1 MTTAPEPDDRSVELD
16 LLARITKRERAAF
29 EQLYTRYSNIL
40 YATAMKFLKEDA
52 DAQDVVQ
59 DVFIQIWDKAK
70 LYDPAKGKPLTWA
83 LTMTRNRSID
93 RIRAIQ
99 RRTRLRDDFE
109 KETVADESAGIREAL
124 SGVDA
129 SERTQIL
136 RDAVARLSPEQRKV
150 IDLAFFGGLT
160 QSEIADRLGITLERV
175 EAVLATCHGFEP
187 TGVMARSVPECLKLQ
202 LIERNRFDPAMAVC
216 STIWSCW
223 PNGTCRG

>member
-1 MTTAPEPDDRSVELD
+1 MTTAPEPDDRTVELD

-109 KETVADESAGIREAL
+109 KETVADESTGIREAL

-136 RDAVARLSPEQRKV
+136 RDAVGRLSPEQRKV

-160 QSEIADRLGITLERV
+160 QSEIADRLG
-175 EAVLATCHGFEP
+175 EP
-187 TGVMARSVPECLKLQ
+187 LGTVKARARRGLMKLKEL
-202 LIERNRFDPAMAVC
+202 LGEKP
-216 STIWSCW
+216 
-223 PNGTCRG
+223 

>member
-1 MTTAPEPDDRSVELD
+1 MSQAPEHDDRAVELE
-16 LLARITKRERAAF
+16 LLARVAKRERAAF
-29 EQLYTRYSNIL
+29 EQLYDRYANIL

-83 LTMTRNRSID
+83 LTLTRNRSID

-109 KETVADESAGIREAL
+109 KETVADESAGVREAL

-129 SERTQIL
+129 SEKSQIL
-136 RDAVARLSPEQRKV
+136 RDAVGRLSPEQRKV
-150 IDLAFFGGLT
+150 IELAFFGGLT
-160 QSEIADRLGITLERV
+160 QSEVADRLG
-175 EAVLATCHGFEP
+175 EP
-187 TGVMARSVPECLKLQ
+187 LGTVKARARRGLMKLKEIL
-202 LIERNRFDPAMAVC
+202 
-216 STIWSCW
+216 
-223 PNGTCRG
+223 GTQP

>member
-1 MTTAPEPDDRSVELD
+1 MTTAPESDDRTVELD

-59 DVFIQIWDKAK
+59 DVFIQIWDKAR

-83 LTMTRNRSID
+83 LTLTRNRSID

-99 RRTRLRDDFE
+99 RRSRLRDDFE

-129 SERTQIL
+129 SEKSQIL
-136 RDAVARLSPEQRKV
+136 RDAVGKLSSEQRKV

-160 QSEIADRLGITLERV
+160 QSEIAERLG
-175 EAVLATCHGFEP
+175 EP
-187 TGVMARSVPECLKLQ
+187 LGTIKARARRGLMKLKEILG
-202 LIERNRFDPAMAVC
+202 EKP
-216 STIWSCW
+216 
-223 PNGTCRG
+223 

>member
-1 MTTAPEPDDRSVELD
+1 MTTAPEPDDRAVELD

-160 QSEIADRLGITLERV
+160 QSEIADRLG
-175 EAVLATCHGFEP
+175 EP
-187 TGVMARSVPECLKLQ
+187 LGTVKARARRGLMKLKEHLG
-202 LIERNRFDPAMAVC
+202 EEP
-216 STIWSCW
+216 
-223 PNGTCRG
+223 

>member
-1 MTTAPEPDDRSVELD
+1 MTTAPESDDRTVELD
-16 LLARITKRERAAF
+16 LLARITKRDRAAF

-129 SERTQIL
+129 SEKTQIL

-160 QSEIADRLGITLERV
+160 QSEIADRLG
-175 EAVLATCHGFEP
+175 EP
-187 TGVMARSVPECLKLQ
+187 LGTVKARARRGLMKLKEHLG
-202 LIERNRFDPAMAVC
+202 EKP
-216 STIWSCW
+216 
-223 PNGTCRG
+223 

>member
-1 MTTAPEPDDRSVELD
+1 MSQAPEHDDRAVELD
-16 LLARITKRERAAF
+16 LLARVAQRERAAF
-29 EQLYTRYSNIL
+29 EALYDRYANIL

-83 LTMTRNRSID
+83 LTLTRNRSID

-109 KETVADESAGIREAL
+109 KETVADESAGVREAL

-129 SERTQIL
+129 SEKGQIL
-136 RDAVARLSPEQRKV
+136 RDAVGRLSAEQRQV
-150 IDLAFFGGLT
+150 IELAFFGGLT
-160 QSEIADRLGITLERV
+160 QSEVAERLG
-175 EAVLATCHGFEP
+175 EP
-187 TGVMARSVPECLKLQ
+187 LGTIKARARRGLMKLKEIL
-202 LIERNRFDPAMAVC
+202 
-216 STIWSCW
+216 
-223 PNGTCRG
+223 GTQP

>member
-1 MTTAPEPDDRSVELD
+1 MTTAPEPDDRAVELD

-160 QSEIADRLGITLERV
+160 QSEIADRLG
-175 EAVLATCHGFEP
+175 EP
-187 TGVMARSVPECLKLQ
+187 LGTVKARARRGLMKLKEHLG
-202 LIERNRFDPAMAVC
+202 EKP
-216 STIWSCW
+216 
-223 PNGTCRG
+223 

>member
-1 MTTAPEPDDRSVELD
+1 MTTAAESDDRTVELD

-29 EQLYTRYSNIL
+29 EELYTRYSNIL

-160 QSEIADRLGITLERV
+160 QSEIADRLG
-175 EAVLATCHGFEP
+175 EP
-187 TGVMARSVPECLKLQ
+187 LGTVKARARRGLMKLKEL
-202 LIERNRFDPAMAVC
+202 LGEKP
-216 STIWSCW
+216 
-223 PNGTCRG
+223 

>member
-1 MTTAPEPDDRSVELD
+1 MTTAPEPDDRAVELD
-16 LLARITKRERAAF
+16 LLARITKRERVAF
-29 EQLYTRYSNIL
+29 EELYTRYSNIL

-160 QSEIADRLGITLERV
+160 QSEIADRLG
-175 EAVLATCHGFEP
+175 EP
-187 TGVMARSVPECLKLQ
+187 LGTIKARA
-202 LIERNRFDPAMAVC
+202 R
-216 STIWSCW
+216 
-223 PNGTCRG
+223 RGLMKMKELLGEKP

>member
-1 MTTAPEPDDRSVELD
+1 MTTAPESDDRTVELD

-83 LTMTRNRSID
+83 LTLTRNRSID

-129 SERTQIL
+129 SEKSQIL
-136 RDAVARLSPEQRKV
+136 RDAVGKLSSEQRKV

-160 QSEIADRLGITLERV
+160 QSEIAERLG
-175 EAVLATCHGFEP
+175 EP
-187 TGVMARSVPECLKLQ
+187 LGTIKARARRGLMKLKEILG
-202 LIERNRFDPAMAVC
+202 EKP
-216 STIWSCW
+216 
-223 PNGTCRG
+223 

>member
-1 MTTAPEPDDRSVELD
+1 MSQAPEHDDRALELD
-16 LLARITKRERAAF
+16 LLARVAKRERAAF
-29 EQLYTRYSNIL
+29 EQLYARYVNIL

-83 LTMTRNRSID
+83 LTLTRNRSID

-109 KETVADESAGIREAL
+109 KETVVDESAGLREAL

-129 SERTQIL
+129 SETSQIL
-136 RDAVARLSPEQRKV
+136 RDAVGRLSPEQRKV
-150 IDLAFFGGLT
+150 IELAFFGGLT
-160 QSEIADRLGITLERV
+160 QSEVADRLG
-175 EAVLATCHGFEP
+175 EP
-187 TGVMARSVPECLKLQ
+187 LGTIKARARRGLMKLKEILGPQ
-202 LIERNRFDPAMAVC
+202 P
-216 STIWSCW
+216 
-223 PNGTCRG
+223 

>member
-1 MTTAPEPDDRSVELD
+1 MTTAPEPDDRTVELD

-109 KETVADESAGIREAL
+109 KETVADESTGIREAL

-160 QSEIADRLGITLERV
+160 QSEIADRLG
-175 EAVLATCHGFEP
+175 EP
-187 TGVMARSVPECLKLQ
+187 LGTVKARARRGLMKLKEL
-202 LIERNRFDPAMAVC
+202 LGEKP
-216 STIWSCW
+216 
-223 PNGTCRG
+223 

>member
-1 MTTAPEPDDRSVELD
+1 MSQAPDTDDRAIELE
-16 LLARITKRERAAF
+16 LLERIATRERAAF
-29 EQLYTRYSNIL
+29 EQLYSRYANIL

-109 KETVADESAGIREAL
+109 KETVVDESASLREAL

-129 SERTQIL
+129 SEKSQIL
-136 RDAVARLSPEQRKV
+136 RDAVGRLSPEQKKV
-150 IDLAFFGGLT
+150 IELAFFGGLT
-160 QSEIADRLGITLERV
+160 QSEVADRLG
-175 EAVLATCHGFEP
+175 EP
-187 TGVMARSVPECLKLQ
+187 LGTVKARARRGLMKLKEILGPQ
-202 LIERNRFDPAMAVC
+202 
-216 STIWSCW
+216 S
-223 PNGTCRG
+223 

>member
-1 MTTAPEPDDRSVELD
+1 MTERGRQVPAPEHDDRAIELD
-16 LLARITKRERAAF
+16 LLARVAKRERAAF
-29 EQLYTRYSNIL
+29 EQLYDRYSNII

-83 LTMTRNRSID
+83 LTLTRNRSID

-109 KETVADESAGIREAL
+109 KETVVDESAGVREAL

-129 SERTQIL
+129 SEKSQIL
-136 RDAVARLSPEQRKV
+136 RDAVGRLSPEQRNV
-150 IDLAFFGGLT
+150 IELAFFSGFT
-160 QSEIADRLGITLERV
+160 QSEIADRLG
-175 EAVLATCHGFEP
+175 EP
-187 TGVMARSVPECLKLQ
+187 LGTIKARARRGLMKLKEIL
-202 LIERNRFDPAMAVC
+202 
-216 STIWSCW
+216 
-223 PNGTCRG
+223 GTQP

>member
-1 MTTAPEPDDRSVELD
+1 MTTAPESDDRTVELD

-136 RDAVARLSPEQRKV
+136 RDAVGRLSPEQRKV

-160 QSEIADRLGITLERV
+160 QSEIADRLGEPLGTVKARARRGLMKLKERLG
-175 EAVLATCHGFEP
+175 EKPGPAT
-187 TGVMARSVPECLKLQ
+187 TSK
-202 LIERNRFDPAMAVC
+202 
-216 STIWSCW
+216 S
-223 PNGTCRG
+223 

>member
-160 QSEIADRLGITLERV
+160 QSEIADRLG
-175 EAVLATCHGFEP
+175 EP
-187 TGVMARSVPECLKLQ
+187 LGTVKARARRGLMKLKEHLG
-202 LIERNRFDPAMAVC
+202 EKP
-216 STIWSCW
+216 
-223 PNGTCRG
+223 

>member
-1 MTTAPEPDDRSVELD
+1 MTTAPESDDRTVELD

-160 QSEIADRLGITLERV
+160 QSEIAEKLG
-175 EAVLATCHGFEP
+175 EP
-187 TGVMARSVPECLKLQ
+187 LGTVKARARRGLMKLKEILGHQ
-202 LIERNRFDPAMAVC
+202 L
-216 STIWSCW
+216 
-223 PNGTCRG
+223 

>member
-1 MTTAPEPDDRSVELD
+1 MTTAPESDDRTVELD

-136 RDAVARLSPEQRKV
+136 RDVVGRLSPEQRKV

-160 QSEIADRLGITLERV
+160 QSEIADRLG
-175 EAVLATCHGFEP
+175 EP
-187 TGVMARSVPECLKLQ
+187 LGTVKARARRGLMKLKEL
-202 LIERNRFDPAMAVC
+202 LGEKP
-216 STIWSCW
+216 
-223 PNGTCRG
+223 

>member
-1 MTTAPEPDDRSVELD
+1 MSNAPEHDDRAIELE
-16 LLARITKRERAAF
+16 LLARVAKRERAAF
-29 EQLYTRYSNIL
+29 EQLYDRYATIL

-83 LTMTRNRSID
+83 LTLTRNRSID

-109 KETVADESAGIREAL
+109 KETVVDESAGVREAL

-129 SERTQIL
+129 SEKSQIL
-136 RDAVARLSPEQRKV
+136 RDAVGRLSPEQRKV
-150 IDLAFFGGLT
+150 IELAFFGGLT
-160 QSEIADRLGITLERV
+160 QSEVADRLG
-175 EAVLATCHGFEP
+175 EP
-187 TGVMARSVPECLKLQ
+187 LGTVKARARRGLMKLKEIL
-202 LIERNRFDPAMAVC
+202 
-216 STIWSCW
+216 
-223 PNGTCRG
+223 GTQP

>member
-1 MTTAPEPDDRSVELD
+1 MTTAPEPDDRTVELD

-129 SERTQIL
+129 SEKTQIL

-160 QSEIADRLGITLERV
+160 QSEIADRLG
-175 EAVLATCHGFEP
+175 EP
-187 TGVMARSVPECLKLQ
+187 LGTVKARARRGLMKLKEHLG
-202 LIERNRFDPAMAVC
+202 EKP
-216 STIWSCW
+216 
-223 PNGTCRG
+223 

>member
-1 MTTAPEPDDRSVELD
+1 MSNAPEHDDRAVELD
-16 LLARITKRERAAF
+16 LLARVAKRERAAF
-29 EQLYTRYSNIL
+29 EQLYDRYSNIL

-83 LTMTRNRSID
+83 LTLTRNRSID

-109 KETVADESAGIREAL
+109 KETVVDESAGLREAL

-129 SERTQIL
+129 SERSQIL
-136 RDAVARLSPEQRKV
+136 RDAVGRLSPEQRKV
-150 IDLAFFGGLT
+150 IELAFFGGLT
-160 QSEIADRLGITLERV
+160 QSEVADRLG
-175 EAVLATCHGFEP
+175 EP
-187 TGVMARSVPECLKLQ
+187 LGTVKARARRGLMKLKEILGPQ
-202 LIERNRFDPAMAVC
+202 P
-216 STIWSCW
+216 
-223 PNGTCRG
+223 